1 MSLRTKPRILPELV
15 STIVLGEGVLTT
27 TTEES
32 LDGEAA
38 TAESC
43 TKLEAAVPPARIA
56 ALCISRRRLTFVVE
70 ILARFSSIIFLLLQ
84 LFNFRGG
91 SMVMRAVVGQGE
103 G

>member
-27 TTEES
+27 ITEEG

-43 TKLEAAVPPARIA
+43 TKLEAAVPPARITA
-56 ALCISRRRLTFVVE
+56 PCISLRRVTFVVE
-70 ILARFSSIIFLLLQ
+70 SLARFSLVICVLLA
-84 LFNFRGG
+84 NFEFPWGLW
-91 SMVMRAVVGQGE
+91 Q
-103 G
+103 